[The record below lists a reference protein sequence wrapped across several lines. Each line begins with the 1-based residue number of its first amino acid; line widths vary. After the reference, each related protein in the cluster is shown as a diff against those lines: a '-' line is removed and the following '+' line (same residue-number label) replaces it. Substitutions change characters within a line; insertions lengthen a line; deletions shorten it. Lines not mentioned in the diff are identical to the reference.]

1 MCDFEKHGEK
11 IFSIVETIFFL
22 LAIIITVF
30 SCLLLSKINKSEQL
44 KIKVNFDSLTNKENI
59 LLNYLKDEIEN
70 NTTNIYEKF
79 FEKYNLTKEDTLGK
93 NEKLLSC
100 FKMLYKLDIA
110 IIALVL
116 FCFCFTLYIMIR
128 FIITSIKKD
137 RFYPVYYV
145 TFSHY
150 LSFLRCIIFFI
161 LFGVLLG
168 FFINYKIKFQDDFF
182 NFYSSINNNS
192 EQVLFKEYYYSLF
205 DLKNYFIII
214 IVFLPFCSLFD
225 VGYIIL
231 HHFSID
237 SRRCRK

>member
-137 RFYPVYYV
+137 RFYPAYYV

-192 EQVLFKEYYYSLF
+192 EQVLFK
-205 DLKNYFIII
+205 
-214 IVFLPFCSLFD
+214 
-225 VGYIIL
+225 
-231 HHFSID
+231 
-237 SRRCRK
+237 